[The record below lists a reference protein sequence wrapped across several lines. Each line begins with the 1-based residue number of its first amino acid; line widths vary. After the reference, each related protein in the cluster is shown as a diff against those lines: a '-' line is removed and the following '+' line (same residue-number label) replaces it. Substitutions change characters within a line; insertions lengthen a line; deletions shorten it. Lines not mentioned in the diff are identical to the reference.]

1 MSRSKNAI
9 DLTLALRVL
18 HEHAL
23 GDGDLGGEYW
33 NSVIELLSSVGQTHG
48 QPPSRQSGL
57 SARDGGHAMSDA
69 DCTATLSTRGRL
81 TVPLAIRS
89 RLGLRPGD
97 GLVFELQG
105 DGTLIAHVADKDLA
119 NASRPSP

>member
-1 MSRSKNAI
+1 MGLPKNSI

-23 GDGDLGGEYW
+23 GDGDLGAEYW
-33 NSVIELLSSVGQTHG
+33 NSVVELLSSAGQTHA
-48 QPPSRQSGL
+48 QPPRRRNGL
-57 SARDGGHAMSDA
+57 SARDGGDAMSDA

-105 DGTLIAHVADKDLA
+105 DGTLTAHVAEKESA
-119 NASRPSP
+119 GASRGSP